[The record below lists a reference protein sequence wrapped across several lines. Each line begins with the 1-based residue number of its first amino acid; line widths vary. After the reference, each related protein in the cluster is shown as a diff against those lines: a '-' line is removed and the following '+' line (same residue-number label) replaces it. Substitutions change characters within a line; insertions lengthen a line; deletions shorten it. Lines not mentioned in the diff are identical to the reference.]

1 MGPLSETPVLGTPG
15 TRKNLGSANKRIER
29 NKVGVTFGMEPIEVW
44 RWQYT
49 ETEGPNCG
57 KRAVSSWHMSAEDAK
72 RYKDAV
78 PVPWTRE
85 ICKSVGSMSDFSPGE
100 ARQGRTIL

>member
-1 MGPLSETPVLGTPG
+1 
-15 TRKNLGSANKRIER
+15 
-29 NKVGVTFGMEPIEVW
+29 MEPIEVW

-57 KRAVSSWHMSAEDAK
+57 KRAVSSWHMSAEDAN

-78 PVPWTRE
+78 PVLWTRE
-85 ICKSVGSMSDFSPGE
+85 IRKSVGSMSDFNPWRNTSGPGATSKVPGSSSDSDTSE
-100 ARQGRTIL
+100 A